1 MARYLGID
9 VGSSHVRAVLV
20 RTSYRRVAIEAMT
33 EYDRRAAPTLD
44 EVVRMAAAPLVSP
57 GEALAVN
64 LEGEKT
70 FLRRI
75 DVPAAAQKQLT
86 EVLPY
91 ELEAELPFELSEAV
105 YDYAILKRGSDD
117 GAVPVFAVV
126 ARTEDVRARIALVK
140 DATGEEPE
148 RVSPGGLALA
158 SLASIIPELA
168 AQQTIALFDLEP
180 ARSEVVILERGEPVF
195 ARTLSRGTEGL
206 PQTAPLLVREF
217 RQSLAAW
224 RMTGGARPEVAFLV
238 GPGSSTP
245 NAREFLQEE
254 LDVPIAPL
262 PGARLDE
269 TKVEDLE
276 QVPRFAKAVSLALAL
291 GNRGRGYNL
300 RRGALTYERGYGFL
314 RERVPLL
321 VGLFV
326 VVIVSF
332 FFSTWAELHALA
344 QEKTTLE
351 AALTTVTTDILG
363 EGTSDP
369 QRATDLLDKTA
380 TGADEDPLPRADAFD
395 VMVQIA
401 QAVPE
406 NVTHDIEE
414 LDVQRGH
421 VTVHGIVPTIP
432 DAQQISTQLKNVRC
446 FQDVKITRT
455 NQAVGEERQ
464 KYVMELDV
472 KCPAEGK
479 EKPTAGAP
487 ASSSSG
493 GKP

>member
-1 MARYLGID
+1 MAKYLGID
-9 VGSSHVRAVLV
+9 VGSSHVRAVLL
-20 RTSYRRVAIEAMT
+20 RTSYRRITIEAMS
-33 EYDRRAAPTLD
+33 EYDRRAAPTLE
-44 EVVRMAAAPLVSP
+44 EVVRMAASPLISP
-57 GEALAVN
+57 GESVAVN

-70 FLRRI
+70 FVRRI
-75 DVPAAAQKQLT
+75 EVPAAAQKQLT

-105 YDYAILKRGSDD
+105 YDYAILKRLDD
-117 GAVPVFAVV
+117 GAVPVFAVI
-126 ARTEDVRARIALVK
+126 ARTEDVRARIGLVK
-140 DATGEEPE
+140 DAIGEEPE

-158 SLASIIPELA
+158 SLASIVPELA
-168 AQQTIALFDLEP
+168 GPQMVAVFDLES
-180 ARSEVVILERGEPVF
+180 ARSELVILDHGEPVF

-206 PQTAPLLVREF
+206 PQSAPLLVREF

-224 RMTGGARPEVAFLV
+224 RMSGGARPEIAYLV
-238 GPGSSTP
+238 GPGAGTP

-262 PGARLDE
+262 PAPRLE
-269 TKVEDLE
+269 ESKPEDVA

-291 GNRGRGYNL
+291 GARGRGYNL

-321 VGLFV
+321 AGLFV
-326 VVIVSF
+326 VVVVSF
-332 FFSTWAELHALA
+332 FFATWAELHALA

-351 AALTTVTTDILG
+351 AALTAVTSEVLG

-380 TGADEDPLPRADAFD
+380 TGSDEDPLPHADAFD

-406 NVTHDIEE
+406 GMTHDIEE

-432 DAQQISTQLKNVRC
+432 DAQQIATQLKGVRC

-455 NQAVGEERQ
+455 NQVVGEERQ
-464 KYVMELDV
+464 KYVMELDI
-472 KCPAEGK
+472 KCPVEGK
-479 EKPTAGAP
+479 EKPAVAAP
-487 ASSSSG
+487 SASPSG

>member
-1 MARYLGID
+1 MAKYLGID
-9 VGSSHVRAVLV
+9 VGSSHVRAVLL
-20 RTSYRRVAIEAMT
+20 RTSYRRITIEAMS
-33 EYDRRAAPTLD
+33 EYDRRAAPTLE
-44 EVVRMAAAPLVSP
+44 EVVRMAASPLISP
-57 GEALAVN
+57 GESVAVN

-70 FLRRI
+70 FVRHI
-75 DVPAAAQKQLT
+75 EVPAAAQKQLT

-105 YDYAILKRGSDD
+105 YDYAILKRLDD
-117 GAVPVFAVV
+117 GAVPVFAVI
-126 ARTEDVRARIALVK
+126 ARTEDVRARIGLVK
-140 DATGEEPE
+140 DAIGEEPE

-158 SLASIIPELA
+158 SLASIVPELA
-168 AQQTIALFDLEP
+168 GPQMVAVFDLES
-180 ARSEVVILERGEPVF
+180 ARSELVILDHGEPVF

-206 PQTAPLLVREF
+206 PQSAPLLVREF

-224 RMTGGARPEVAFLV
+224 RMSGGVRPEIAYLV
-238 GPGSSTP
+238 GPGAGTP

-262 PGARLDE
+262 PAPRLE
-269 TKVEDLE
+269 ESKPEDVA

-291 GNRGRGYNL
+291 GARGRGYNL

-321 VGLFV
+321 AGLFV
-326 VVIVSF
+326 VVVVSF
-332 FFSTWAELHALA
+332 FFATWAELHALA

-351 AALTTVTTDILG
+351 AALTTVTSEVLG

-380 TGADEDPLPRADAFD
+380 TGSDEDPLPHADAFD

-406 NVTHDIEE
+406 GMTHDIEE

-432 DAQQISTQLKNVRC
+432 DAQQIATQLKGVRC

-455 NQAVGEERQ
+455 NQVVGEERQ
-464 KYVMELDV
+464 KYVMELDI
-472 KCPAEGK
+472 KCPVEGK
-479 EKPTAGAP
+479 EKPAVAAP
-487 ASSSSG
+487 SASPSG